1 MRKHRVY
8 HAPLEPIIT
17 LSMLESEHLRV
28 LRVNIGDQV
37 SVFDGA
43 GLEATA
49 TVQTLE
55 PLVMLH
61 LGEIRSVNLEP
72 PQPVTLC
79 IALLKGDKLAD
90 VVRGATELG
99 VENVQLLV
107 TDHADAREIGAQK
120 LERLRR
126 IALEAAKQCGR
137 NVIPNV
143 LEPLRIRD
151 LEPVVC
157 GIVAHPRSSVLV
169 RDAVQWDAP
178 VALATGPEGGFS
190 SAEIA
195 TLERLG
201 FKTVTLGVRILRAE
215 TAPIALLGALIAG
228 EGF

>member
-1 MRKHRVY
+1 MRKHRVH

-17 LSMLESEHLRV
+17 LSQLEGDHLRV
-28 LRVNIGDQV
+28 LRAIIGDEV
-37 SVFDGA
+37 SVFDGT
-43 GLEATA
+43 GLEAIA

-55 PLVMLH
+55 PLVTLR

-99 VENVQLLV
+99 VASVQLLI

-126 IALEAAKQCGR
+126 VAVESAKQCGR
-137 NVIPNV
+137 NVIPSV

-151 LEPVVC
+151 LEPVEC
-157 GIVAHPRSSVLV
+157 GVVAHPRSSVLM

-178 VALATGPEGGFS
+178 ISVATGPEGGFS
-190 SAEIA
+190 SNEIA
-195 TLERLG
+195 TLERVG
-201 FKTVTLGVRILRAE
+201 FTAVTLGVRILRAE

-228 EGF
+228 EGL

>member
-1 MRKHRVY
+1 MRKHRVH

-17 LSMLESEHLRV
+17 LSQLESDHLRV
-28 LRVNIGDQV
+28 LRVNIGDTV
-37 SVFDGA
+37 SVFNGA
-43 GLEATA
+43 GLEASA

-55 PLVMLH
+55 PLVTLH
-61 LGEIRSVNLEP
+61 LGQMHSVNLEP

-99 VENVQLLV
+99 VASVQLLV

-126 IALEAAKQCGR
+126 IANEAAKQCGR
-137 NVIPNV
+137 NVIPSV

-151 LEPVVC
+151 LGAVTC
-157 GIVAHPRSSVLV
+157 GVVAHPRSNVLP
-169 RDAVQWDAP
+169 RDIVHWDAP
-178 VALATGPEGGFS
+178 ISVATGPEGGFS
-190 SAEIA
+190 SGEMA

-201 FKTVTLGVRILRAE
+201 FSAVTLGVRILRAE

>member
-1 MRKHRVY
+1 MRKHRVH
-8 HAPLEPIIT
+8 HAPLEPSIA
-17 LSMLESEHLRV
+17 LSQLEGDHLRV
-28 LRVNIGDQV
+28 LRVNVGDEI

-43 GLEATA
+43 GLEAIGMIEA
-49 TVQTLE
+49 LE
-55 PLVMLH
+55 PIITLR

-99 VENVQLLV
+99 VANVQLLV

-126 IALEAAKQCGR
+126 IAGEAAKQCGR
-137 NVIPNV
+137 NVIPTV
-143 LEPLRIRD
+143 LEPVRIRD
-151 LEPVVC
+151 LEPVERGV
-157 GIVAHPRSSVLV
+157 VAHPRSSVLM
-169 RDAVQWDAP
+169 RDVATWDAP
-178 VALATGPEGGFS
+178 ISVATGPEGGFS
-190 SAEIA
+190 RDEIA
-195 TLERLG
+195 ALERLG
-201 FKTVTLGVRILRAE
+201 FTAVTLGVRILRAE

>member
-1 MRKHRVY
+1 MRKHRVH
-8 HAPLEPIIT
+8 HAPLEPAIT
-17 LSMLESEHLRV
+17 LSQLESDHLRV
-28 LRVNIGDQV
+28 LRVNIGDEI

-43 GLEATA
+43 GLEATGTIEA
-49 TVQTLE
+49 LE
-55 PLVMLH
+55 PLVTLH

-79 IALLKGDKLAD
+79 IALLKSDKLAD

-99 VENVQLLV
+99 VANVQLLV
-107 TDHADAREIGAQK
+107 TDHADAREIGTQK

-126 IALEAAKQCGR
+126 IASEAAKQCGR
-137 NVIPNV
+137 NVIPSV
-143 LEPLRIRD
+143 LEPVRIRD

-157 GIVAHPRSSVLV
+157 GVVAHPRSSVLV
-169 RDAVQWDAP
+169 RDAVTWDAP
-178 VALATGPEGGFS
+178 ISVATGPEGGFS
-190 SAEIA
+190 SGEIA

-201 FKTVTLGVRILRAE
+201 FTTVTLGVRILRAE

>member
-1 MRKHRVY
+1 MRKHRAH

-17 LSMLESEHLRV
+17 LSQLESEHLRV
-28 LRVNIGDQV
+28 LRVSIGGEI

-43 GLEATA
+43 GLEAVA
-49 TVQTLE
+49 TIEALE
-55 PLVMLH
+55 PLVALR
-61 LGEIRSVNLEP
+61 LGEIRSVDLEP
-72 PQPVTLC
+72 PQRVTLC

-99 VENVQLLV
+99 VASVQLLI

-126 IALEAAKQCGR
+126 IASEAAKQCGR
-137 NVIPNV
+137 NVIPSV

-151 LEPVVC
+151 LGAVMC
-157 GIVAHPRSSVLV
+157 GVVAHPHSSVLV
-169 RDAVQWDAP
+169 RDAVKWDAP
-178 VALATGPEGGFS
+178 VSVATGPEGGFS
-190 SAEIA
+190 HSEIA

-201 FKTVTLGVRILRAE
+201 FSAVTLGVRILRAE

>member
-1 MRKHRVY
+1 MRKHRVH
-8 HAPLEPIIT
+8 HAPLEPVIT
-17 LSMLESEHLRV
+17 LSSLESEHLRV
-28 LRVNIGDQV
+28 LRVNIGDAV
-37 SVFDGA
+37 SVFDGT
-43 GLEATA
+43 GLEASA

-55 PLVMLH
+55 PLVTLH
-61 LGEIRSVNLEP
+61 LAEIRSVNLEP

-99 VENVQLLV
+99 VGSVQLLI
-107 TDHADAREIGAQK
+107 TDHADARDIGAQK

-126 IALEAAKQCGR
+126 IAGEAAKQCGR
-137 NVIPNV
+137 NVIPSV

-151 LEPVVC
+151 LGTVQC
-157 GIVAHPRSSVLV
+157 GVVAHPRSSILV
-169 RDAVQWDAP
+169 REIVTWDKP
-178 VALATGPEGGFS
+178 ISVATGPEGGFS
-190 SAEIA
+190 SLEIA

-201 FKTVTLGVRILRAE
+201 FTAVTLGVRILRAE